1 MNREQGI
8 EFFLVPEQL
17 SSVKEE
23 TKYDMYVSTQKS
35 DPNYHYL
42 GSEGD
47 EGGMSGKGQLGDMG
61 ETGMTSVMGEMGET
75 VETGVI
81 KFDCCED
88 SLSKMNPNLTLL
100 SSDNNSSY
108 FYPPNPEI
116 LVQQGVDF
124 IIENS
129 TGRFLFQIVSRRID
143 ETEKSSLG

>member
-35 DPNYHYL
+35 DPSYHYL
-42 GSEGD
+42 DSEGD
-47 EGGMSGKGQLGDMG
+47 EGGMSENGQPGDMG
-61 ETGMTSVMGEMGET
+61 ETGKTSVMGEMGET
-75 VETGVI
+75 GETGVI
-81 KFDCCED
+81 KFDYYDD
-88 SLSKMNPNLTLL
+88 SLNKTNPDLTLL
-100 SSDNNSSY
+100 TSDDNSSY

-129 TGRFLFQIVSRRID
+129 AGRFLF
-143 ETEKSSLG
+143 